1 MQLTSQDCLLFN
13 RICQEAQRSIL
24 EYSCKGFQ
32 PTGSLYSDTLS
43 RIALMDLKYTIDS
56 ILERSK

>member
-1 MQLTSQDCLLFN
+1 MQLTSQDCLYFN
-13 RICQEAQRSIL
+13 KICQEAQNAVL

-32 PTGSLYSDTLS
+32 PTGSLYSDTMS
-43 RIALMDLKYTIDS
+43 RIALMDLKEAINL